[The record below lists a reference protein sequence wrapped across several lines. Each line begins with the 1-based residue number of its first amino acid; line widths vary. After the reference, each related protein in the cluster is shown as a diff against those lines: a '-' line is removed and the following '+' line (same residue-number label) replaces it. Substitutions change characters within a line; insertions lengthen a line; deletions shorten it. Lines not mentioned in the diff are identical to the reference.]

1 MPRRKQES
9 PANYCSDWFFV
20 PPPGGGVVFLT
31 SKSRTMKPEIQPTVF
46 LEAFVVNF
54 HRLTCTA
61 ELNAGQLSLG
71 GIRLRG
77 GLPWV
82 KP

>member
-20 PPPGGGVVFLT
+20 PPPRGGVVFLT
-31 SKSRTMKPEIQPTVF
+31 SKSQTQKFNRLFF